1 MASLFK
7 TVNAEEVKVPPVSAL
22 TSGLMDD
29 QYVFITGQLAF
40 DPAQGGV
47 ALGSDA
53 KSQTKIIM
61 DRIIALLKSENLS
74 VSDLVK
80 VTIFV
85 TEASDILGINEVYT
99 LYVSEPFPARSTI
112 GVAFLALPNARVE
125 IEALARRR

>member
-61 DRIIALLKSENLS
+61 DRIIA
-74 VSDLVK
+74 
-80 VTIFV
+80 
-85 TEASDILGINEVYT
+85 ASDILGINEVYT